1 VAFLFALHPVRVD
14 QRERKDVSG
23 CCFFALLLAYEGYA
37 RAPGASR
44 YALVF
49 VCLVLGLA
57 AKPMLVS
64 APFVL
69 LLLDAWPLERA
80 RERSWARLWLE
91 KVPLFALATLSAAL
105 TVWSQRRGGALST
118 LEVLPLS
125 ARLANAP
132 LAALRYVGHF
142 FWPSGLAYFYP
153 HPFLI
158 DPRPELER
166 RRRSRWRP
174 CWRRL
179 RSRSRCG
186 AALRRS
192 SSAGRGSSAC
202 SCR

>member
-1 VAFLFALHPVRVD
+1 MRLRRAFLFALHPVRVESVAWS
-14 QRERKDVSG
+14 QRAEGRARG

-64 APFVL
+64 APL
-69 LLLDAWPLERA
+69 PCAGCSDAWPLERA
-80 RERSWARLWLE
+80 REPLLGAPWLE

-105 TVWSQRRGGALST
+105 RSGASAAARST

-132 LAALRYVGHF
+132 LAAAF
-142 FWPSGLAYFYP
+142 ATSGTSSGRAGSRTS
-153 HPFLI
+153 I
-158 DPRPELER
+158 RT
-166 RRRSRWRP
+166 RS
-174 CWRRL
+174 
-179 RSRSRCG
+179 
-186 AALRRS
+186 
-192 SSAGRGSSAC
+192 
-202 SCR
+202 